1 VTTLVVSDLHLG
13 AHTRAD
19 LARRSELRPPLLE
32 ALDGVDHLVLLGD
45 VLELRDGP
53 RGVALEVARG
63 FFEDLGAALGDRRV
77 TIVPGNHDY
86 PLIAPWVSER
96 RARREPLGLEHD
108 VAPAEASPT
117 AAALADLLGGAAL
130 GLAYPGLWLRDDVYA
145 THGHYLDLHVSVPS
159 FERLAA
165 RAVNRLVRG
174 NIAAICTPDEYE
186 AALSPIYALLDEVAQ
201 VATDRGTGGS
211 GASERAWR
219 LMMGDGSRRW
229 PTVPQLAAWTLWPV
243 AIAALNRAGLGP
255 LSPSLSGTQMRRA
268 AVGAMGEV
276 LDHLGVHSDHVVFGH
291 THRSGPWPP
300 RDAPGD
306 WVTPSG
312 TRLWNTGCWLY
323 SEAFLTGAPNESPYW
338 PGVCVRVGTEGPPE
352 PDRLLG
358 ALGHAEL
365 SPLATSHQPPAT
377 SHQRLATSD

>member
-1 VTTLVVSDLHLG
+1 MTTLVVSDLHLG

-19 LARRSELRPPLLE
+19 VARRPELRAPLLE
-32 ALDGVDHLVLLGD
+32 AVDGVDHLVLLGD
-45 VLELRDGP
+45 LLELRDGP
-53 RGVALEVARG
+53 RGATLEVARG

-96 RARREPLGLEHD
+96 RARGEQLGLEHHLT
-108 VAPAEASPT
+108 PAEGSPT
-117 AAALADLLGGAAL
+117 AAALAGWLGEAAVE
-130 GLAYPGLWLRDDVYA
+130 LAYPGVWLRDDVYA

-174 NIAAICTPDEYE
+174 NTAAIRTLDEYE
-186 AALSPIYALLDEVAQ
+186 AALSPIYALLDEVVQ
-201 VATDRGTGGS
+201 VAPDRGIGGL

-219 LMMGDGSRRW
+219 LLMGDGNRRW

-255 LSPSLSGTQMRRA
+255 LSPSLSGSQLRRA
-268 AVGAMGEV
+268 AVAAMGEV
-276 LDHLGVHSDHVVFGH
+276 LNNLGVRADHVVFGH

-300 RDAPGD
+300 RDEPAD
-306 WVTPSG
+306 WITASG
-312 TRLWNTGCWLY
+312 TQLWNAGCWLY
-323 SEAFLTGAPNESPYW
+323 SATFLTGAPNESPYW
-338 PGVCVRVGTEGPPE
+338 PGVCVRIGSEGAPE

-358 ALGHAEL
+358 QLGHAEL
-365 SPLATSHQPPAT
+365 SPLAT
-377 SHQRLATSD
+377 RN